1 MCRDS
6 GDKCG
11 VDAGT
16 CRLVEK
22 TAPVKIDNEYGQ
34 FDLVLY
40 VLCEDGARTEHLALY
55 RNLEQASPEDPPILR
70 LNSACITSEV
80 FHDRRRCDC
89 GWQLHSAMR
98 AIDEADCGIIVY
110 HCSHEGRGLGL
121 ATKLKSFH
129 VMERDNVS
137 SAEAHQALGVSMD
150 ARSYSSAA
158 VILEDLGITRV
169 RLLTNNPAKSQA
181 LQERG
186 ITVKEVS
193 IVRNPTN
200 AEEKDYLNAKR
211 DRMGHAIR
219 WRSHMKPFADRLLDA
234 IDRKGNPCVVG
245 LDPRVDLMPD
255 FITSEAQALNSDM
268 LRAAGHCIAAY
279 HKRIIGLVA
288 DLVPAVKLQIAFY
301 EKYGSPGLVAFAETI
316 DDAKRNGLM
325 VIVDAKR
332 NDIAST
338 AQAYADALLGHSKA
352 FGVSTS
358 VFDADC
364 ITVSPYLGL
373 DSLEPFVETCREYG
387 KGIFVLVKTSN
398 PGSADFQDLLVE
410 SGKRMIPLYEVVA
423 EMVNRCA
430 SGLIGDSGY
439 SSIGAVVGA
448 TFPAQAQ
455 TLRSKM
461 PQSILLVPGYGAQGG
476 TAEDVVPCFN
486 EDGLGAV
493 VNASR
498 SLTYNFD
505 NPDLGESDFDRLIR
519 TRTTEMVRDIQGAI
533 SAQRSQRP

>member
-1 MCRDS
+1 MSDDS
-6 GDKCG
+6 NDRYSIESGL
-11 VDAGT
+11 

-22 TAPVKIDNEYGQ
+22 TAPIKIDNEYGQ

-40 VLCEDGARTEHLALY
+40 VLCENGSRTEHLSLY
-55 RNLEQASPEDPPILR
+55 RNLEQTSPEDPPLLR

-89 GWQLHSAMR
+89 DWQLQSAMR
-98 AIDEADCGIIVY
+98 AIDEADRGIVIY

-121 ATKLKSFH
+121 ATKLRSFH
-129 VMERDNVS
+129 IMEREKLS
-137 SAEAHQALGVSMD
+137 SAEAHRALGVSVD
-150 ARSYSSAA
+150 ARSYDSAA
-158 VILEDLGITRV
+158 IILQDLGISCV
-169 RLLTNNPAKSQA
+169 RLLTNNPAKKKA
-181 LQERG
+181 LEKFGIQVQE
-186 ITVKEVS
+186 VN

-200 AEEKDYLNAKR
+200 ADEKDYLNAKR
-211 DRMGHAIR
+211 DRMGHAIT
-219 WRSHMKPFADRLLDA
+219 WRSYMKPFADRLVDA
-234 IDRKGNPCVVG
+234 IVKKGNPCVVG

-255 FITSEAQALNSDM
+255 FINAEARALHSDM
-268 LRAAGHCIAAY
+268 LRAAGHCIAVY
-279 HKRIIGLVA
+279 HKKIIRLVA

-301 EKYGSPGLVAFAETI
+301 EKYGIPGLVAFTETI
-316 DDAKRNGLM
+316 DEAKRNGLL

-338 AQAYADALLGHSKA
+338 AQAYADALLGHSRV
-352 FGVSTS
+352 FGVSTP

-410 SGKRMIPLYEVVA
+410 SDKRTVPMYEVVA
-423 EMVNRCA
+423 ETVNRCA

-448 TFPAQAQ
+448 TFPDQAQ

-461 PQSILLVPGYGAQGG
+461 PQSIFLVPGYGAQGG
-476 TAEDVVPCFN
+476 TAEDVIPCFN

-498 SLTYNFD
+498 SLTYNFE
-505 NPDLGESDFDRLIR
+505 NLDLGESDFTRLIE
-519 TRTTEMVRDIQGAI
+519 TRTKEMVHDIQKAI
-533 SAQRSQRP
+533 SARRS